1 MLDSPIDIEKL
12 KKLQFKIMQDVAAAA
27 VVPLMRIGD
36 QLGLFKKLSELGE
49 VSSKKF
55 AEEAE
60 VDERYLREWLHA
72 ISAAGFVSYN
82 KDDQKFSLSPEQ
94 AAVFA
99 NEEGPA
105 NMIGAYDV
113 LTGAVHNEKDV
124 LKAFKTGEG
133 VPYEDACPICFQG
146 TARFFKP
153 SYQANLIK
161 KWLPLIE
168 GFEEKMNSGGSFA
181 DIGCGHGLS
190 TLMVA
195 EAFPSAKVA
204 GFDIHGP
211 SIDQAK
217 NLAKEASLLDK
228 IEYGEADAKSYEG
241 SYDYIAFFDCLHD
254 MGDPVGAAKYAI
266 DHLNEGGAVIL
277 IEPTASDNPED
288 NFNIF
293 GQMYYS
299 FSTMGCIPTSK
310 SQEVGL
316 SLGAQAGPSRLIDV
330 LKEAGFNNCKVV
342 KKNASNMVLEAR
354 R

>member
-1 MLDSPIDIEKL
+1 
-12 KKLQFKIMQDVAAAA
+12 MQDVAAAA
-27 VVPLMRIGD
+27 LVPLMRIGD
-36 QLGLFKKLSELGE
+36 QLGLFKKLSQLGE
-49 VSSKKF
+49 VSCEKF
-55 AEEAE
+55 ASEAE
-60 VDERYLREWLHA
+60 VDERYLREWLFA
-72 ISAAGFVSYN
+72 LSAAGFVSYN
-82 KDDQKFSLSPEQ
+82 KDEKTFHLSSEQ
-94 AAVFA
+94 AAVFSH
-99 NEEGPA
+99 EEGPA

-113 LTGAVHNEKDV
+113 LTGAVHNEEGVK
-124 LKAFKTGEG
+124 KAFKTGEG

-153 SYQANLIK
+153 SYQTNLIK

-168 GFEEKMNSGGSFA
+168 GFDKKMSKGGSFA

-195 EAFPSAKVA
+195 EAFPLGKVS

-211 SIDQAK
+211 SIEEAK
-217 NLAKEASLLDK
+217 K
-228 IEYGEADAKSYEG
+228 IAEVAGFLEKINYGVADAKSYQG
-241 SYDYIAFFDCLHD
+241 KFDYIAFFDCLHD
-254 MGDPVGAAKYAI
+254 MGDPVGAAKYAF
-266 DHLNEGGAVIL
+266 DHLNDEGVVIL

-288 NFNIF
+288 NFNVF

-316 SLGAQAGPSRLIDV
+316 SLGAQAGPTRLIQA
-330 LKEAGFNNCKVV
+330 LTEAGFKNCKVV

-354 R
+354 KS

>member
-82 KDDQKFSLSPEQ
+82 KDDQTFSLSPEQ

-124 LKAFKTGEG
+124 LKG
-133 VPYEDACPICFQG
+133 CPHKCNTF
-146 TARFFKP
+146 
-153 SYQANLIK
+153 Y
-161 KWLPLIE
+161 
-168 GFEEKMNSGGSFA
+168 
-181 DIGCGHGLS
+181 
-190 TLMVA
+190 
-195 EAFPSAKVA
+195 
-204 GFDIHGP
+204 
-211 SIDQAK
+211 
-217 NLAKEASLLDK
+217 K
-228 IEYGEADAKSYEG
+228 I
-241 SYDYIAFFDCLHD
+241 
-254 MGDPVGAAKYAI
+254 
-266 DHLNEGGAVIL
+266 
-277 IEPTASDNPED
+277 
-288 NFNIF
+288 
-293 GQMYYS
+293 
-299 FSTMGCIPTSK
+299 
-310 SQEVGL
+310 
-316 SLGAQAGPSRLIDV
+316 
-330 LKEAGFNNCKVV
+330 
-342 KKNASNMVLEAR
+342 
-354 R
+354 